1 MGLIRSKCYKFIKKL
16 KKSFP
21 RRQVFIPPF
30 KQRLFCRYLLGMMRF
45 FTLSGCFC
53 AERRKAVCRVTKN
66 IIIRK

>member
-30 KQRLFCRYLLGMMRF
+30 KQRLFCRYLLG
-45 FTLSGCFC
+45 
-53 AERRKAVCRVTKN
+53 RRGSLHWVA
-66 IIIRK
+66 IIVW